1 MTALFP
7 YKWFKNGW
15 ERLFCLVCKYDAPG
29 RSASLLDAPGRLAR
43 LLGEMPSK
51 LPLLVDCPS
60 CPEEENHQRQERYL
74 HEVQTDRQALQGV
87 LLDVGIPVV
96 LASLIRSYLLGPEHL
111 VALLA
116 KLKGQKWKKS
126 VATKS

>member
-1 MTALFP
+1 MNP
-7 YKWFKNGW
+7 G
-15 ERLFCLVCKYDAPG
+15 LVT
-29 RSASLLDAPGRLAR
+29 
-43 LLGEMPSK
+43 LLGDRPSK

-60 CPEEENHQRQERYL
+60 CPEEENRRRQERYR
-74 HEVQTDRQALQGV
+74 HEVQTDRQAVQGV
-87 LLDVGIPVV
+87 LVDVGLPVV
-96 LASLIRSYLLGPEHL
+96 LASLIRSYLLGAEHL